1 MPSFDI
7 VSKLKK
13 DEVQNAVDNANRELQ
28 TRYDFRG
35 VEASY
40 NFDKAKCEVKL
51 EASEDFQI
59 QQMDDILR
67 QKLIKRNIEATS
79 ASFGETTRSGKKSIQ
94 TVTFKDGIDKDLAK
108 KIIKIIKDAKLKVDA
123 KINED
128 TVRVTGKKKDDLQAT
143 IALVRA
149 SKIEQPLQ
157 YENFRDQYQK
167 KWKVQQ

>member
-40 NFDKAKCEVKL
+40 NFDKTKNEVKL
-51 EASEDFQI
+51 EADEEFQI

-67 QKLIKRNIEATS
+67 QKFRLCLLKKELIKNLLK
-79 ASFGETTRSGKKSIQ
+79 RSSS
-94 TVTFKDGIDKDLAK
+94 
-108 KIIKIIKDAKLKVDA
+108 
-123 KINED
+123 
-128 TVRVTGKKKDDLQAT
+128 R
-143 IALVRA
+143 
-149 SKIEQPLQ
+149 SKMPS
-157 YENFRDQYQK
+157 
-167 KWKVQQ
+167 